1 MMHNMRGT
9 FLAVLYPLSCLPSSA
24 RRGNMALPQKAAEKQ
39 KGGRME
45 VGSLKENFY
54 EAISL
59 DSIIESGITD
69 AVRDSPGF
77 VAENEKKVM
86 NALIEYTRD
95 ILRRN
100 GPEADEEEITML
112 MEKRADGVI
121 DTVSETAH
129 VCIKNGMRLGAHLLL
144 QLLNLE

>member
-1 MMHNMRGT
+1 MEG
-9 FLAVLYPLSCLPSSA
+9 
-24 RRGNMALPQKAAEKQ
+24 MA
-39 KGGRME
+39 
-45 VGSLKENFY
+45 SLKENFY

-59 DSIIESGITD
+59 DSIIESSITD

-100 GPEADEEEITML
+100 GPEADEEEITLL